1 MNPRVLMFI
10 VFTISIFAS
19 GVLITT
25 LFNSAP
31 TDKTVVVMFYS
42 SLFLT
47 LYGLIFWLFWFINR
61 IKTGLA
67 PNISLLKTILRLTLI
82 ADFLLITLLF
92 LGSNKI
98 LNWPI
103 AIILI
108 LVAMILGLFSK
119 QFGRKVG

>member
-82 ADFLLITLLF
+82 ADLLLITLLF

-108 LVAMILGLFSK
+108 VVAMILGLFSK
-119 QFGRKVG
+119 RFGRKVG

>member
-82 ADFLLITLLF
+82 ADLLLITLLF